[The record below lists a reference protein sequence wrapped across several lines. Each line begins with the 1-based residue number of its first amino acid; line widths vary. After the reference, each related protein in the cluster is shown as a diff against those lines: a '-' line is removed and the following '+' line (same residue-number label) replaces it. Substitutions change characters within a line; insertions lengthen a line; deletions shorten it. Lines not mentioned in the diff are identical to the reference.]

1 LDLREALSVTGSFF
15 GGLHDFFHSTAWS
28 IIELLAALFVLLFW
42 AATVYWVRK
51 DARRRIQSR
60 SLIQLVTVIGAVPP
74 FLGPLVY
81 MLFRPP
87 EYLED
92 VRERKLEIQ
101 AIERRLELRECPA
114 CHVEVDSDFLVCP
127 VCTMRLRHSC
137 VTCLR
142 PLDSA
147 WLVCPYCETPTGI
160 GETPGLWPSAVA
172 TPPRSPRTPRTSSR
186 KAT

>member
-1 LDLREALSVTGSFF
+1 MTWSFF
-15 GGLHDFFHSTAWS
+15 SGIHSFFQSTTWFA
-28 IIELLAALFVLLFW
+28 IQLFGVLFLILFW

-51 DARRRIQSR
+51 DATRRITSP
-60 SLIQLVTVIGAVPP
+60 SLVQLATLIGAIPP

-92 VRERKLEIQ
+92 VRERQLEIQ
-101 AIERRLELRECPA
+101 AIERRLESFKCPA
-114 CHVEVDSDFLVCP
+114 CDAEVDSDFLVCP
-127 VCTMRLRHSC
+127 VCATRLRQSC

-142 PLDSA
+142 PLDSG
-147 WLVCPYCETPTGI
+147 WLVCPFCEAPVVS
-160 GETPGLWPSAVA
+160 GEVNPALWPSASKGTKPA
-172 TPPRSPRTPRTSSR
+172 PKSRTPRTSTR

>member
-1 LDLREALSVTGSFF
+1 MTWSFF
-15 GGLHDFFHSTAWS
+15 GGIHSFFQSATWLVIQA
-28 IIELLAALFVLLFW
+28 LGALFLILFW

-51 DARRRIQSR
+51 DAKRRIQSP
-60 SLIQLVTVIGAVPP
+60 SLIRLATGLGTVPP

-92 VRERKLEIQ
+92 VRERALEIQ
-101 AIERRLELRECPA
+101 AIERRLGARECPV
-114 CHVEVDSDFLVCP
+114 CRTEVDTDFLVCP
-127 VCTMRLRHSC
+127 ACTTRLRQAC
-137 VTCLR
+137 VNCLR

-147 WLVCPYCETPTGI
+147 WLVCPYCETPVGS
-160 GETPGLWPSAVA
+160 GEVTLELRPSSA
-172 TPPRSPRTPRTSSR
+172 PPRASRASRTSSR